1 MDDRSGVS
9 GWSAKFDGEEV
20 SRNGGLAFG
29 EGSLFFADC
38 EFGGKKIVI
47 GENEEAIEGEE
58 G

>member
-1 MDDRSGVS
+1 M
-9 GWSAKFDGEEV
+9 DGEEP
-20 SRNGGLAFG
+20 SRNGVLAFG
-29 EGSLFFADC
+29 EGDFFPIDG

>member
-1 MDDRSGVS
+1 MEDRLGVW
-9 GWSAKFDGEEV
+9 GWSAKFDGEEP

-29 EGSLFFADC
+29 EGDFFPIDSELGC
-38 EFGGKKIVI
+38 KKIVI